1 MHKNIF
7 INLEN
12 ITLSES
18 KRYQSQKNYES
29 ISMKSYNNPT

>member
-1 MHKNIF
+1 MHKNIL

-18 KRYQSQKNYES
+18 KRYQSQKNNES
-29 ISMKSYNNPT
+29 ISMKSYNNPI